1 MWTTAAR
8 DDSVSST
15 PGMLNAKET
24 SEVAYVTHFLIIT
37 FAIGVAAS
45 LSLNVLFNWVASATG
60 KRTGSFVL
68 FSEVTRLGFL
78 FWILTMGIY
87 GLMKLGM

>member
-1 MWTTAAR
+1 M
-8 DDSVSST
+8 V
-15 PGMLNAKET
+15 
-24 SEVAYVTHFLIIT
+24 YVTHFLIIT
-37 FAIGVAAS
+37 FATGVAAS

-60 KRTGSFVL
+60 KRTGSFVS

-78 FWILTMGIY
+78 FWIMSIGIY